1 MALDSAVI
9 AERWRNFDFHSRAV
23 LSMAKALAPAY
34 LRVGG
39 TAADLLIFREKGS
52 SRSSKFWRERQSN
65 SSCDEFCPLG
75 AIDLEEGKKRHQFRM
90 SGKDWRKLNDFVREV
105 GWKMLFDL
113 NVLLRKPSNP
123 RAWSHKNA
131 WHLLDF
137 SSRAGYGD
145 IDFEL
150 GNEPNALRHQLNFTL
165 PGKWLGSDFGRLRL
179 LLNRFPLFINSSI
192 VGPDVNHMP
201 SKNAFKYLS
210 DVLDYSGDVLD
221 AITWH
226 QYYLDGHVANL
237 DDFTNPKTLDELEG
251 ALSEVISFVRV
262 TKRNKGPIWLGET
275 SSAYGGGRLNSFFFC
290 HS

>member
-1 MALDSAVI
+1 
-9 AERWRNFDFHSRAV
+9 
-23 LSMAKALAPAY
+23 
-34 LRVGG
+34 
-39 TAADLLIFREKGS
+39 
-52 SRSSKFWRERQSN
+52 
-65 SSCDEFCPLG
+65 
-75 AIDLEEGKKRHQFRM
+75 M

-113 NVLLRKPSNP
+113 NVLLRKPSDP
-123 RAWSHKNA
+123 RVWSHKNA

-150 GNEPNALRHQLNFTL
+150 GNEPNALHHQLNFTL
-165 PGKWLGSDFGRLRL
+165 PGKWLGSDFERLRL

-226 QYYLDGHVANL
+226 QYYLDGHVAKL
-237 DDFTNPKTLDELEG
+237 DDFINPKTLDHLEG

-275 SSAYGGGRLNSFFFC
+275 SSAYGGGKLRLFISSETIFCFFRFVYSAIAAELPC
-290 HS
+290 QISTCPRRIRQTDQYLSNWYTKPRSRS